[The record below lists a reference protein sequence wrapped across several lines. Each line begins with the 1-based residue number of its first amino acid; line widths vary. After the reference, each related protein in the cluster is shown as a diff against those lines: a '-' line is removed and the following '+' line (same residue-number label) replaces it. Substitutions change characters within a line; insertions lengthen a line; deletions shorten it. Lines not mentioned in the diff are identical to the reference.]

1 MGRINCFI
9 PFANA
14 EQAKLT
20 VQNLKAEELVSK
32 IFLLATDDSQG
43 AIDGCEIIKVKN
55 LAASSTM
62 KAIAEHADD
71 DYVLYYNKYNT
82 LKFAP
87 FAVERFVK
95 LADDSQAGMLY
106 ADHYNVTEGG
116 ARLP

>member
-55 LAASSTM
+55 LAASS
-62 KAIAEHADD
+62 I
-71 DYVLYYNKYNT
+71 
-82 LKFAP
+82 
-87 FAVERFVK
+87 
-95 LADDSQAGMLY
+95 
-106 ADHYNVTEGG
+106 
-116 ARLP
+116 